1 MSKRET
7 VLIVSRVFAL
17 YLFIWALNAL
27 AYLPMEVALAASNSH
42 GSAHWSTRDM
52 LSVEGAAFRVVVL
65 LAASFLFYECG
76 PRVQR
81 FLLPEE
87 KPIEGE

>member
-27 AYLPMEVALAASNSH
+27 AYLPMEVALAASQQPWERSLEH
-42 GSAHWSTRDM
+42 T
-52 LSVEGAAFRVVVL
+52 
-65 LAASFLFYECG
+65 
-76 PRVQR
+76 
-81 FLLPEE
+81 
-87 KPIEGE
+87 